1 MPVRAT
7 SQDRPRIDGVDPVVR
22 SGVINHTSL
31 ESRIVPKEVLPTVSK
46 AEGWNLFLQRSA
58 ATGS

>member
-7 SQDRPRIDGVDPVVR
+7 SQDRPGIDGVDSVVR

-46 AEGWNLFLQRSA
+46 PERGNLLLPLCVNLQ
-58 ATGS
+58 